1 MGRSCYE
8 GVGNN
13 ESNGRHGELSTA
25 TSNCLRDVKTL
36 KKLLWNLLR
45 WGVPVAIIV
54 WLVCLAVRD
63 DSFARL
69 RDEPKQWNYLALA
82 ILLCFVAVLLTM
94 VRWYYL
100 VRALDVP
107 LGWRDAFRLGFLG
120 YMWNFVTPGS
130 VGGDLVK
137 VVYLARQRPG
147 KRTEVALS
155 VLFDRLLG
163 LYAVFVLATAAIFY
177 TKLWQDPS
185 ADVRL
190 ACRVM
195 FWSTGISTLGFAMG
209 WLPGFSEGPIARVTA
224 SLAASWQVCG
234 TVESCNSD
242 VLFASLGAAV
252 GDDFEPAGA
261 IAVCGG
267 PVDACSRIVEPRRRH
282 CRSILSLCRWAWR
295 RAHCHWRR
303 MVWGRLNCW

>member
-1 MGRSCYE
+1 M
-8 GVGNN
+8 
-13 ESNGRHGELSTA
+13 
-25 TSNCLRDVKTL
+25 

-45 WGVPVAIIV
+45 WGVPAAIIG
-54 WLVCLAVRD
+54 WLIYQAAEN

-69 RDEPKQWNYLALA
+69 RDEPKQWDYLALA
-82 ILLCFVAVLLTM
+82 LVLCFVAVLLTM

-107 LGWRDAFRLGFLG
+107 ISWRDAFRLGFLG

-137 VVYLARQRPG
+137 VVYLARKRPG

-163 LYAVFVLATAAIFY
+163 LYAVFVLATVAILY
-177 TKLWQDPS
+177 TKMWQNPS

-195 FWSTGISTLGFAMG
+195 FWSTGISTLGFALG
-209 WLPGFSEGPIARVTA
+209 WLPGFSEGPIARGAA
-224 SLAASWQVCG
+224 SLAESWPVCG
-234 TVESCNSD
+234 AVEPSNSD
-242 VLFASLGAAV
+242 VLFASLGVAV
-252 GDDFEPAGA
+252 GDDFESGCA
-261 IAVCGG
+261 IAVCRGV
-267 PVDACSRIVEPRRRH
+267 VDACPRVVEPSADAAGAF
-282 CRSILSLCRWAWR
+282 CDCADGDGDGCAAFGSEWR
-295 RAHCHWRR
+295 GN
-303 MVWGRLNCW
+303 V